1 MVNKNEIIDQL
12 LKNNLDKEAI
22 KKTLN
27 TKIEKIK
34 EKLNNEK
41 AEQIFQELKFYG
53 FNFGKEQMIDLIK
66 ENNFNKENVQ
76 NYINERI
83 SEQIYE

>member
-22 KKTLN
+22 KKYLN
-27 TKIEKIK
+27 AKIEKIK
-34 EKLNNEK
+34 EKQNNEK

-53 FNFGKEQMIDLIK
+53 FDLGKEQMIDK
-66 ENNFNKENVQ
+66 RKKFQ
-76 NYINERI
+76 
-83 SEQIYE
+83 